1 MQYSFEISLM
11 YLIENKN
18 RITLLDSF
26 NGNLIFYQSK
36 CLKTMI
42 NKCEDIFIRKEF
54 SIRNYRKN

>member
-1 MQYSFEISLM
+1 MH
-11 YLIENKN
+11 LIENKN